1 VSVGGRVSV
10 DLEQPAAWL
19 RRPREPARSHH
30 AFGHYDAL
38 GPGARSLRRAYAE
51 HKLRCD
57 HITVSESRR
66 APGRWAA
73 WSITWDWQTRVRLHD
88 EALEA
93 IKLQKIADVVAAASE
108 RHARVLQA
116 AVSVASVLPR
126 VILECLQNPEA
137 LPQLIATAKGSPA
150 ALLRLLEASRPFL
163 AVIPSLIESERLVHG
178 LPTQDVV
185 VEDKRK
191 ADLAFS
197 EALIA
202 SPAAVTH
209 LIAALDCVA
218 GSGPGTAAA
227 DLKGQLR

>member
-1 VSVGGRVSV
+1 VSV
-10 DLEQPAAWL
+10 DLEQPAAWF
-19 RRPREPARSHH
+19 RQPGEPARSHH

-126 VILECLQNPEA
+126 CVLECLQDPGQLAAIIAEA
-137 LPQLIATAKGSPA
+137 KRSPA
-150 ALLRLLEASRPFL
+150 GLLRLLSEARPFL
-163 AVIPSLIESERLVHG
+163 GVIPGLIATERLLHG
-178 LPTQDVV
+178 LPSEAVV
-185 VEDKRK
+185 VEDRRLS
-191 ADLAFS
+191 DMQFS
-197 EALIA
+197 QRLTSNPEA
-202 SPAAVTH
+202 VDH
-209 LIAALDCVA
+209 LIAAMDLIA
-218 GSGPGTAAA
+218 GTGPGAAAA
-227 DLKGQLR
+227 DWKGKPR